1 MRASTVFAL
10 ALALLVALGAA
21 AAAKAFGLFD
31 KKPEQPP
38 PPPPPPYKI
47 LVAKINLFE
56 DMTVM
61 SDQVMIR
68 EIAAEEQK
76 QLETRF
82 GERWKERLMP
92 PLVTAAHLRTPRRN
106 ILADQPLFRDDFSE
120 QTLPDEVSKR
130 LEPNTRAVNVA
141 VTKERSGGG
150 VLRTG
155 EYADVLLT
163 TEIGYGD
170 AKELRTACIARGCK
184 IIMKRNNPWPV
195 MAADPDNK
203 PMHFTLQANPY
214 RAALIEY
221 AQTHGQLSL
230 QPAPPPTTTTSG
242 TFSDPASTEYAT
254 EDQRV
259 EKMRQGSLTIGDK
272 DLARIFNLGPP
283 PVKPVPP
290 PSTVI
295 QHLAGVKDAG
305 YTVIPHGGAYY
316 SPAHAP
322 APAPNPVQPAGGPG
336 GNPGMG
342 MGAARPNG
350 DTQPVGYTFRLPSS
364 TGNTGC
370 KSCEEE
376 RKRRTMGQ

>member
-31 KKPEQPP
+31 KKPDPP
-38 PPPPPPYKI
+38 PPEKPPAHKV
-47 LVAKINLFE
+47 LVAKVNLFE
-56 DMTVM
+56 DMTVTA
-61 SDQVMIR
+61 DQVMIR
-68 EIAAEEQK
+68 ELSAEDQEYMQRK
-76 QLETRF
+76 Y
-82 GERWKERLMP
+82 GERWKEKLMP
-92 PLVTAAHLRTPRRN
+92 ALVTAAHLRVPRRN
-106 ILADQPLFRDDFSE
+106 ILADQPLLKDDFTD
-120 QTLPDEVSKR
+120 QTLPDELSKR
-130 LEPNTRAVNVA
+130 LEPNTRAVNVT
-141 VTKERSGGG
+141 VTKDRSGGG
-150 VLRTG
+150 VLRLG

-184 IIMKRNNPWPV
+184 VIMKRNNPWTT
-195 MAADPDNK
+195 MAADPDDK

-230 QPAPPPTTTTSG
+230 QPAPTPAKTTSG
-242 TFSDPASTEYAT
+242 TFSDPASPEYAT

-259 EKMRQGSLTIGDK
+259 EKMRQGNLTIGDK
-272 DLARIFNLGPP
+272 DLARIFSLGPP

-290 PSTVI
+290 PPTVI

-322 APAPNPVQPAGGPG
+322 APTPPVQPAGGPG
-336 GNPGMG
+336 MG
-342 MGAARPNG
+342 MGAATPTG
-350 DTQPVGYTFRLPSS
+350 DTQPVGYTFRLPNA
-364 TGNTGC
+364 TGNAGC
-370 KSCEEE
+370 KSCDEE
-376 RKRRTMGQ
+376 RKRKAMGQ